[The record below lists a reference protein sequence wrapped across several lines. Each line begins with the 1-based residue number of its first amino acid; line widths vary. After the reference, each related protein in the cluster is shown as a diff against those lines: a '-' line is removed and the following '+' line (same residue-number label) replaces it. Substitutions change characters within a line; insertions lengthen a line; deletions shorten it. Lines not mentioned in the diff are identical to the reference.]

1 MGYRRYVVKR
11 SLEAIPSI
19 VIVLLVSFIIV
30 RVVPGDPAQLIAG
43 EAASPSTVAAI
54 RTALGLDKPL
64 WEQLII
70 YFQQLSHGD
79 LGFSYTQHTSV
90 AAIILTR
97 LPNTLMLVGSAIT
110 LGVIFGVALGCMA
123 ASKAYS
129 LRDTALTIWSLAS
142 YAAPSFWVAQ
152 MLILLLAVEI
162 PIFPA
167 GGFQNLRNEST
178 GGPAVLDVLWH
189 LFLPVLTLLVAYMAE
204 QFRLTRASMLEILGQ
219 DYITTARAKGVNRR
233 TVIFSHGL
241 RNALLPVVTL
251 IGLRFG
257 SIFTGAVL
265 TEVVFGWPGVG
276 RLMYESV
283 IIRDYPVV
291 LGCFIFVSSFVIV
304 GAFITDLLYAAIDPR
319 IRYE

>member
-11 SLEAIPSI
+11 SLEAIPSV

-43 EAASPSTVAAI
+43 EDASPSTVAAI

-70 YFQQLSHGD
+70 YLQQLSHGD
-79 LGFSYTQHTSV
+79 LGFSYTQHVPV
-90 AAIILTR
+90 ASIILTR

-110 LGVIFGVALGCMA
+110 LGVILGVTLGCMA

-129 LRDTALTIWSLAS
+129 LRDTMLTVWSLAS

-167 GGFQNLRNEST
+167 GGFENLRASST
-178 GGPAVLDVLWH
+178 NAGDVLWH

-204 QFRLTRASMLEILGQ
+204 QFRLARASMLEVLSQ
-219 DYITTARAKGVNRR
+219 DYITTARAKGVKRR

-257 SIFTGAVL
+257 GIFTGAVL

-276 RLMYESV
+276 RLMYDSV
-283 IIRDYPVV
+283 ITRDYPVV
-291 LGCFIFVSSFVIV
+291 LGCFVFVSSFVIA
-304 GAFITDLLYAAIDPR
+304 GAFITDLVYAAIDPR